1 MFEFP
6 ETDSQTEISIE
17 KGYWE
22 VLPGGRTWLRD
33 EVDTILSQQRTCP
46 LHGRPQSWD
55 NSSEFS
61 INKAKGLGFCG
72 LLHSVTDCGLLPAR
86 GCKLGEAAPLERH
99 SAVNQCF

>member
-33 EVDTILSQQRTCP
+33 EVDTILSQQRTRP

-72 LLHSVTDCGLLPAR
+72 LLHSVMDVGCCLRGGVSLGRQLLWR
-86 GCKLGEAAPLERH
+86 GIQL
-99 SAVNQCF
+99 